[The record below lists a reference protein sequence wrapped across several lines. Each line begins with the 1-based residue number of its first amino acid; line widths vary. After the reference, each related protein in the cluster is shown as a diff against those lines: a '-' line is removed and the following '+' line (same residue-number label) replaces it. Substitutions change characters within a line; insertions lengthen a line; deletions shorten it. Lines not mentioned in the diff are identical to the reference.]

1 MMKRSKSIT
10 GLVLFLISIGA
21 AIGFSYFT
29 AYDSPLAANL
39 GYSPIP
45 TSATGSTVTFPDNYK
60 QQFVH
65 YATVHCPNSR
75 IVRQMYIDRPSLES
89 VRTTQTVPSGAVIV
103 METYSA
109 SRGSGDR
116 LVPTQLNN
124 VFVREKRQGW
134 NIANSG
140 EWQSA
145 WYSPSGSLV
154 SNSQSSCIGCHLQVR
169 DRDYLFT
176 LPALQAAA
184 TTGQTQH
191 QQTEFGTSVCR

>member
-1 MMKRSKSIT
+1 MKRSKWIT
-10 GLVLFLISIGA
+10 AIVLFVVSIGV
-21 AIGFSYFT
+21 AISVSYFT
-29 AYDSPLAANL
+29 VYDSPLASGM
-39 GYSPIP
+39 GYAQSSSPTAASP
-45 TSATGSTVTFPDNYK
+45 VQFPSHYK

-65 YATVHCPNSR
+65 YATVDCPNSS
-75 IVRQMYIDRPSLES
+75 IVRQMYIDRPSLEHLKTS
-89 VRTTQTVPSGAVIV
+89 ETIPSSTVIV

-109 SRGSGDR
+109 RSGEGDR

-134 NIANSG
+134 HVADSG

-154 SNSQSSCIGCHLQVR
+154 SSNQSSCVGCHLQVR

-176 LPALQAAA
+176 LPALLVAAK
-184 TTGQTQH
+184 TGQTQH